1 MRKNS
6 RHIGFTLIEV
16 VIALAIFSLISIAA
30 YRGVD
35 SLLRAKESVQAE
47 NRKWQEIMLFFDR
60 FELDIK
66 QHINRPV
73 RNGLNQI
80 EPAWFATSVPIGSQ
94 KTQLNFTRSGDKVQS
109 GFLMDSRRISYRLS
123 NGNIELLFWPAL
135 DITADSRPE
144 IFIVLKNVRRF
155 NLKYL
160 TSQGAWL
167 EFWPEPNSQDKNRPY
182 HPKAL
187 QLELTMGSGEEIKRL
202 FAL

>member
-1 MRKNS
+1 MHKHS
-6 RHIGFTLIEV
+6 RHIGFTLLEV

-35 SLLRAKESVQAE
+35 SLLRAKQSVQAE

-66 QHINRPV
+66 QHVNRPV
-73 RNGLNQI
+73 SNDRNQI
-80 EPAWFATSVPIGSQ
+80 EPAWFATPERAGAQ
-94 KTQLNFTRSGDKVQS
+94 KTQLRFTRSGEKLQA
-109 GFLMDSRRISYRLS
+109 GYLMDSRRISYRLS

-135 DITADSRPE
+135 DITASSQPE

-160 TSQGAWL
+160 NPQGAWL
-167 EFWPEPNSQDKNRPY
+167 EFWPEPNSQDKNRLY

-187 QLELTMGSGEEIKRL
+187 QLELTMGSGEVIKRL
-202 FAL
+202 FTL

>member
-6 RHIGFTLIEV
+6 RHTGFTLLEV

-35 SLLRAKESVQAE
+35 SLLRAKQSVQAE

-66 QHINRPV
+66 QHVNRPV
-73 RNGLNQI
+73 NNDRNQI
-80 EPAWFATSVPIGSQ
+80 EPAWFATPERAGSQ
-94 KTQLNFTRSGDKVQS
+94 KTLLSLTRSGEKLQA
-109 GFLMDSRRISYRLS
+109 GYLMDSRRISYRLS
-123 NGNIELLFWPAL
+123 NGNIELLYWPAL

-160 TSQGAWL
+160 NPQGAWL
-167 EFWPEPNSQDKNRPY
+167 DFWPEPNSQDKNRLY